1 MKLDGHPPETW
12 RYVLVNIRS
21 MIKTILADA
30 RYPHRLR
37 QIEIDRLA
45 RLRHS
50 EARIMAEL
58 AKDPSADAPTEQ

>member
-1 MKLDGHPPETW
+1 MKLDEHPPETW

-21 MIKTILADA
+21 MIKMIVADA

-37 QIEIDRLA
+37 QVEIDRLA

-58 AKDPSADAPTEQ
+58 AKDPSTGVLTEQ